1 MGVLSKRISY
11 DLRFIVRTWWQVE
24 GSLRLQLVLNVALAL
39 DLRFVIEI
47 QI

>member
-11 DLRFIVRTWWQVE
+11 DLRFIVRTCWQVE
-24 GSLRLQLVLNVALAL
+24 GSLRLQLVLNVAVAL